1 MFRSSRHPAAA
12 RGPRRGSGQRGA
24 VSIIVGLSLVVLL
37 GFVGLAIDGGHL
49 YLTKTELQNAADACA
64 LAASYELTGAPAI
77 APATFTR
84 ADAAG
89 AAVAERN
96 TVNFQGTPIAAA
108 DVTLEYSDSLTG
120 SWTSSGTAP
129 GNAKYVRCTI
139 QHTGIQ
145 PYFMQFVGAGNQ
157 TVSAFATATL
167 APAQTNCAIPL
178 GMCSAGS
185 ATDTPPFGLTPGQW
199 MNGRFSSGGGLTGSF
214 NWIDFTPPSGGES
227 ELAAQL
233 TGSGVCSLNIPT
245 PVGQPGAM
253 GNAAAK
259 AWNTRFGLYQGSYN
273 RSNAPPDFTGYA
285 YTPFDWPAQSNA
297 LANFRSKRTTFTP
310 YGTSVANGNTISG
323 LSISN
328 AYNPVTTTAQHQA
341 SGADRRLA
349 VSPIVNC
356 ADWASSQT
364 VPIRGWACIL
374 MLQPIA
380 SPGDTIYLEYEGT
393 SNTPGSPC
401 ASSGITGD
409 ANSVGPLVPSL
420 VQ

>member
-1 MFRSSRHPAAA
+1 MRA
-12 RGPRRGSGQRGA
+12 RPSTPTRRGA

-89 AAVAERN
+89 VAVAERN
-96 TVNFQGTPIAAA
+96 NVNFQGSPIAAA

-120 SWTSSGTAP
+120 GWTASGSAP
-129 GNAKYVRCTI
+129 ADAQYVRCTI
-139 QHTGIQ
+139 QRGGIQ
-145 PYFMQFVGAGNQ
+145 PYFMQVLGAGNQ
-157 TVSAFATATL
+157 TVSALATATL

-178 GMCSAGS
+178 GMCSAGL

-199 MNGRFSSGGGLTGSF
+199 INGRFSSGGGLTGSF
-214 NWIDFTPPSGGES
+214 NWIDFSPPNGGET
-227 ELAAQL
+227 ELANQL
-233 TGSGVCSLNIPT
+233 TGSGVCSLNVPT
-245 PVGQPGAM
+245 PVGQTGLM
-253 GNAAAK
+253 GDALAK

-273 RSNAPPDFTGYA
+273 LSNAPPDFTGYA
-285 YTPFDWPAQSNA
+285 YTPFDWPSQSNA
-297 LANFRSKRTTFTP
+297 LADFRSKRTTFTP
-310 YGTSVANGNTISG
+310 YGTDVANGNTISG
-323 LSISN
+323 LSMSN
-328 AYNPVTTTAQHQA
+328 AYNPVTTAAQHQQ

-349 VSPIVNC
+349 VSPIINC
-356 ADWASSQT
+356 ADWATSQT

-374 MLQPIA
+374 MLHPIA
-380 SPGDTIYLEYEGT
+380 SAGSTIYMEYEGT